1 MTLQLVKVL
10 RALLDE
16 PLKDHYGLE
25 LADAAGLASGTA
37 YPILA
42 RLEEEG
48 WLTSEWEQIDPVAE
62 GRRPRR
68 YYQLTG
74 AGETAARNVL
84 QTVAETASAPNLPS
98 PIHPRL
104 GESPV

>member
-1 MTLQLVKVL
+1 VTLQLVKIL
-10 RALLDE
+10 RALVNE

-25 LADAAGLASGTA
+25 LARDAGLATGTT

-48 WLTSEWEQIDPVAE
+48 WLTSDWEQIDPVAE

-68 YYQLTG
+68 YYRLTG
-74 AGETAARNVL
+74 AGETAARDVL
-84 QTVAETASAPNLPS
+84 QTVAETAAPGLPS
-98 PIHPRL
+98 PVHPRL
-104 GESPV
+104 RGSPA